1 MSGQTEQSISVRR
14 SVTVHASPERA
25 FEVFTAGFN
34 SWWPIETHHIG
45 EADPAEAVIEPR
57 AGGRWFERGVD
68 GSECDWGFVNAWE
81 PPHRLLLAWHL
92 TPEYAFDPDPAQA
105 TEVEV
110 RFTAAEGGTLVE
122 LEHRGF
128 EKYGDPEK
136 IRESV
141 SQKGGWGDLLEMFA
155 KAV

>member
-1 MSGQTEQSISVRR
+1 MTDTAVAVRR
-14 SVTVHASPERA
+14 SITVNATPERA
-25 FEVFTAGFN
+25 FEVFTAGFGT
-34 SWWPIETHHIG
+34 WWPIETHHIG
-45 EADPAEAVIEPR
+45 KADAAEAVIEPR
-57 AGGRWFERGVD
+57 SGGRWFERGVD
-68 GSECDWGFVNAWE
+68 GSECDWGFVTAWE

-92 TPEYAFDPDPAQA
+92 TPEYEFDPDPAQA

-110 RFTAAEGGTLVE
+110 RFTATDGGTLVE

-136 IRESV
+136 IRQSV
-141 SQKGGWGDLLEMFA
+141 SQKGGWGDLLELYA

>member
-1 MSGQTEQSISVRR
+1 MTDADTAIAVRR
-14 SVTVHASPERA
+14 SVTVNAAPGRA
-25 FEVFTAGFN
+25 FEVFTAGFS
-34 SWWPIETHHIG
+34 SWWPLETHHIG
-45 EADPAEAVIEPR
+45 KADAAEAVIEPR
-57 AGGRWFERGVD
+57 TGGRWFERGVD
-68 GSECDWGFVNAWE
+68 GSECDWGFVTAWE

-92 TPEYAFDPDPAQA
+92 TPEYEFDADPAQA

-110 RFTAAEGGTLVE
+110 RFTPTDGGTLVE

-141 SQKGGWGDLLEMFA
+141 SQKGGWGDLLAMYA

>member
-1 MSGQTEQSISVRR
+1 MTEQTALSVRR
-14 SVTVHASPERA
+14 SVTVNASAERA
-25 FEVFTAGFN
+25 FEVFTAGFS
-34 SWWPIETHHIG
+34 SWWPRESHHIG
-45 EADPAEAVIEPR
+45 EADCAAAIIEPC

-68 GSECDWGFVNAWE
+68 GSECDWGFVTAWE

-92 TPEYAFDPDPAQA
+92 TPEYEFDPDPENA

-110 RFTAAEGGTLVE
+110 RFTPTDGGTLVE

-141 SQKGGWGDLLEMFA
+141 AQKGGWGDLLEMYA

>member
-1 MSGQTEQSISVRR
+1 MTEQTAISVRR
-14 SVTVHASPERA
+14 SVTVSAPPERA

-45 EADPAEAVIEPR
+45 EVDAAEAVIEPR

-68 GSECDWGFVNAWE
+68 GSECDWGFVTAFE

-110 RFTAAEGGTLVE
+110 LFTPQEDGGTLVE

-141 SQKGGWGDLLEMFA
+141 SQKGGWGDLLEMYA

>member
-14 SVTVHASPERA
+14 SVTVNATPERA

-57 AGGRWFERGVD
+57 TGGRWFERGVD
-68 GSECDWGFVNAWE
+68 GSECDWGFVTAWE

-110 RFTAAEGGTLVE
+110 RFTATEDGTLVE

-141 SQKGGWGDLLEMFA
+141 SQKGGWGDLMEMYA

>member
-1 MSGQTEQSISVRR
+1 MSSRP
-14 SVTVHASPERA
+14 ASAP
-25 FEVFTAGFN
+25 
-34 SWWPIETHHIG
+34 
-45 EADPAEAVIEPR
+45 
-57 AGGRWFERGVD
+57 GGRSRPITSARPTPPRPSSN
-68 GSECDWGFVNAWE
+68 SECDWGFVTAWE

-92 TPEYAFDPDPAQA
+92 TSEYEFDPDPAQA
-105 TEVEV
+105 TEVEI
-110 RFTAAEGGTLVE
+110 RFTPTDGGTLVE

-141 SQKGGWGDLLEMFA
+141 TQKGGWGDLLEMYA